1 MIQTTFIWDFD
12 GTLVES
18 YEAIRQVLVLLYKT
32 YDLPLDEDFV
42 FDFIIKESVG
52 SLLRRLAAE
61 HDLPFEELLRF
72 FNREQEAR
80 DDMIN
85 LMPYAKE
92 ALQLTKEKG
101 VQHFIYTHKGATTG
115 AVLARLGIDHFF
127 TEVITSANG
136 FARKPHP
143 EGVDYLVT
151 KYGLDKLQT
160 YYIGDRRLDVEV
172 AENAG
177 IQSLNLHQPDSAINR
192 KIDDLSDLVDLL
204 SDGTL

>member
-52 SLLRRLAAE
+52 SLLRRLVAE

-85 LMPYAKE
+85 LMPHAKE

-151 KYGLDKLQT
+151 KYGLDKSQT